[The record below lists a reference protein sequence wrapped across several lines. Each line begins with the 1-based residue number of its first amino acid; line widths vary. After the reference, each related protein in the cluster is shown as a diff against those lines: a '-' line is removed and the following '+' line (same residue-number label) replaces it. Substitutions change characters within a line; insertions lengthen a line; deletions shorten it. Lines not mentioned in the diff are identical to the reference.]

1 VTPTTPSLPTA
12 ASTVAPP
19 TSASPHRGYDEE
31 TQAALRLWVTLSR
44 AQSTIAA
51 HILDDARADGISP
64 SEFGVLELLYHKGPT
79 LLGEIQRSVLV
90 SSGGITF
97 LVDRLTEKG
106 LVERKDCP
114 SDRRARYAA
123 LTTEGEHLM
132 QRLFPKHARRLVE
145 AMAALT
151 PREQRGAADM
161 LKRLGLHVASLTTE
175 K

>member
-1 VTPTTPSLPTA
+1 MTRSSPAHAPPS
-12 ASTVAPP
+12 VAPP
-19 TSASPHRGYDEE
+19 TPTSPHRGYDEE
-31 TQAALRLWVTLSR
+31 TLAALRLWVTLSR

-51 HILDDARADGISP
+51 HILDDARADGIGP

-106 LVERKDCP
+106 LVERRDCP
-114 SDRRARYAA
+114 TDRRARYAA
-123 LTTEGEHLM
+123 LTTQGEHLM
-132 QRLFPKHARRLVE
+132 QRLFPRHAKRLVE
-145 AMAALT
+145 ALAVLT
-151 PREQRGAADM
+151 PHEQRGAADL